1 MPLSCSLCRSII
13 LRSGIVKLGSGNGPA
28 PMKQNKR
35 FCCIKRL
42 PLPLANRQALKYRRC
57 CLNRKES
64 LGYLVSHLN
73 VELQHELDS
82 RLKRYQLD
90 IKLWPVLFAL
100 WQEEGISQ
108 TELSRRCD
116 VANYTMTRLLDQL
129 QVQGVIYRPQEEDN
143 RRAFQIFLTDQAK
156 AMEQDLI
163 CEAERVN
170 EKFMAALDEPER
182 GQLLMLLNKINHTD
196 KR

>member
-1 MPLSCSLCRSII
+1 M
-13 LRSGIVKLGSGNGPA
+13 
-28 PMKQNKR
+28 
-35 FCCIKRL
+35 
-42 PLPLANRQALKYRRC
+42 
-57 CLNRKES
+57 NRKES

-129 QVQGVIYRPQEEDN
+129 QVQGLIYRHQEEDN
-143 RRAFQIFLTDQAK
+143 RRAFQIFMTDQAK

-163 CEAERVN
+163 REAERVN

>member
-1 MPLSCSLCRSII
+1 
-13 LRSGIVKLGSGNGPA
+13 
-28 PMKQNKR
+28 
-35 FCCIKRL
+35 
-42 PLPLANRQALKYRRC
+42 
-57 CLNRKES
+57 LNRKES

-129 QVQGVIYRPQEEDN
+129 QVQGLIYRHQEEDN

-163 CEAERVN
+163 REAERVN

>member
-1 MPLSCSLCRSII
+1 M
-13 LRSGIVKLGSGNGPA
+13 
-28 PMKQNKR
+28 
-35 FCCIKRL
+35 
-42 PLPLANRQALKYRRC
+42 
-57 CLNRKES
+57 NRKES

-129 QVQGVIYRPQEEDN
+129 QVQGLIYRHQEEDN

-163 CEAERVN
+163 REAERVN

-182 GQLLMLLNKINHTD
+182 GLLLMLLNKINHTD